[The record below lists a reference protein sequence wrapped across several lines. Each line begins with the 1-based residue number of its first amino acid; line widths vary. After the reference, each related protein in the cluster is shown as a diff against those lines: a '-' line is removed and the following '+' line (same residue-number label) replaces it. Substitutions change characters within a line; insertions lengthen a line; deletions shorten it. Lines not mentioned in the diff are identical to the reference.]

1 MGEVGDL
8 GKVAVGGDTLPD
20 EVVGVGQR
28 DGEAIDTE
36 EGEGGVVVGLESA
49 HEGESHLA

>member
-28 DGEAIDTE
+28 DGEAIDAE
-36 EGEGGVVVGLESA
+36 EGEGGVVVGLES
-49 HEGESHLA
+49 HEGESHHA